1 VLRFFFHL
9 KHRHKDPTEERLLA
23 LFGFLTEEYGFQY
36 CRTNLGNYTDRKGKL
51 LFYGPYIAY
60 SFYNAHFC
68 LNILYLEQRDDY
80 SVTVTQA
87 FRPDGKNME
96 AGSAVSDYYA
106 YHLAS
111 LAAAVQAALDQSP
124 ELTKDALLKAL
135 EKLPP
140 IVAHH
145 YSANN
150 RDALQHNHICGCFYC
165 LKIFS
170 PTEINEWVK
179 DTSGTAICPYCGV
192 DSVIGEGC
200 GYPITEE
207 FLEEMHRYW
216 F

>member
-1 VLRFFFHL
+1 ML
-9 KHRHKDPTEERLLA
+9 KSIMNKMFSRKDETEERIKQ

-36 CRTNLGNYTDRKGKL
+36 SRTDLGNYTDRNGKL

-60 SFYNAHFC
+60 SFYNSHFC
-68 LNILYLEQRDDY
+68 LNILYLEQREEY

-87 FRPDGKNME
+87 FRPDGKYME

-106 YHLAS
+106 CHLAS
-111 LAAAVQAALDQSP
+111 LAAAVRAALDQSP
-124 ELTKDALLKAL
+124 VLTKDALLQAL
-135 EKLPP
+135 EKLPS
-140 IVAHH
+140 IVAHR

-150 RDALQHNHICGCFYC
+150 RDALQHDKLCGCFYC

-170 PTEINEWVK
+170 PTEISEWVK

-200 GYPITEE
+200 GYPITEK
-207 FLEEMHRYW
+207 FLKEMHRYW